1 MTIIEEYGEMI
12 VAIGFTWFLIGV
24 FAGIVSEIM
33 K

>member
-1 MTIIEEYGEMI
+1 MTIIEEYGELL
-12 VAIGFTWFLIGV
+12 VVIGFTWFLIGV